1 MPTTE
6 EEVRNIG
13 QQAIRSW
20 RLNKLY
26 VFRTPLIPAKQA
38 GKRRSVKVFFKLE
51 NFQLTGSYHFRG
63 TMARMSE
70 SPANMPLITASTGDH
85 AMGAVLAAHA
95 LGREVTIVMPR
106 TVAAHK
112 LEKVK
117 NYGAK
122 IVIHG
127 NGLNEAREH
136 ANKLAKLAGD
146 TYFSPY
152 NDQLVIAGQGTVGV
166 EILQQFE
173 EMNSHADNIFVP
185 MGGGALISGIG
196 CFVKDVRRA
205 VGNSRPKIK
214 VWGVAAMNS
223 MALAASLSAGFMVD
237 TEDMPTLAESE
248 SNDISRNE
256 LSLRLSLN
264 VVDHVVCVSEW
275 EIQLALRQLTV
286 MEDQRV
292 DGYAALGLAG
302 FNRVAKK
309 MTGQTCAIVLTG
321 CNFDRQLLSQVVYG
335 A

>member
-1 MPTTE
+1 MPTIE
-6 EEVRNIG
+6 EDIYEIG
-13 QQAIRSW
+13 QQAIKSW

-38 GKRRSVKVFFKLE
+38 GKRRDVRVFFKLE

-63 TMARMSE
+63 AMSRMLE
-70 SPANMPLITASTGDH
+70 CPAEKPLVTASTGNH
-85 AMGAVLAAHA
+85 AMGAALAAHA
-95 LGREVTIVMPR
+95 LGRDVTIVLPR
-106 TVAAHK
+106 TIAPHK
-112 LEKVK
+112 LQKVRS
-117 NYGAK
+117 YGAN

-127 NGLNEAREH
+127 NDLNDARQH
-136 ANKLAKLAGD
+136 ASVLAQSLGH

-152 NDQLVIAGQGTVGV
+152 NDRLVIAGQGTVGV

-173 EMNSHADNIFVP
+173 AMNSHADNIFVP

-196 CFVKDVRRA
+196 CFVRDARRA
-205 VGNSRPKIK
+205 VGKSRPNVK

-223 MALAASLSAGFMVD
+223 MALAASLSAGFKVE
-237 TEDMPTLAESE
+237 TENLPTLAESE
-248 SNDISRNE
+248 SNDIIRND
-256 LSLRLSLN
+256 LALHLALN

-275 EIQLALRQLTV
+275 EIQLALRQLAV

-292 DGYAALGLAG
+292 DGFAALGLAG

-309 MTGQTCAIVLTG
+309 MSGQTCAIVLTG
-321 CNFDRQLLSQVVYG
+321 CNFDRQLLSKVVYG